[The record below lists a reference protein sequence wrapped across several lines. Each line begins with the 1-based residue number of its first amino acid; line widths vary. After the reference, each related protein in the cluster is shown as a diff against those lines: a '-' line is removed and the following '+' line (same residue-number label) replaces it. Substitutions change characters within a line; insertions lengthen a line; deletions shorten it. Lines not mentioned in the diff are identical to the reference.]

1 MEIEF
6 RLNDRTVRLDTDGDR
21 LLLWL
26 LRTDL
31 ELTGTKY
38 GCGAGYCG
46 ACVVLLD
53 GRPVRACML
62 AVREVAGRA
71 VTTIEGLARD
81 GALHPLQQ
89 AFAENGAAQCGFCT
103 PGMILSAHALLA
115 ATPNPTREQVIAGL
129 DRNLCR
135 CGAHRRILRAV
146 EAAART
152 NGGAV

>member
-62 AVREVAGRA
+62 AVRDVAGRA

-81 GALHPLQQ
+81 GVLHPLQQ
-89 AFAENGAAQCGFCT
+89 AFADHGATQCGFCT

-115 ATPNPTREQVIAGL
+115 ATPSPTREQVIAGL

-135 CGAHRRILRAV
+135 CGAHCRILRAV
-146 EAAART
+146 EVAART

>member
-62 AVREVAGRA
+62 AVRDVAGRA

-89 AFAENGAAQCGFCT
+89 AFADHGAAQCGFCT

-146 EAAART
+146 EVAART

>member
-62 AVREVAGRA
+62 AVRDVAGRA

-81 GALHPLQQ
+81 GVLHPLQQ
-89 AFAENGAAQCGFCT
+89 AFADHGATQCGFCT

-115 ATPNPTREQVIAGL
+115 ATPSPTREQVIAGL

-135 CGAHRRILRAV
+135 CGAHRRILQAV
-146 EAAART
+146 EAVART